1 MHRMTA
7 GVTRTKF
14 SVDPLAL
21 EEELSDGPDD
31 YNPWDDPNVS
41 EEEKRRME
49 YPARVTE
56 PGIGVAPLEFDGP
69 MF

>member
-21 EEELSDGPDD
+21 EEELTPGEDS
-31 YNPWDDPNVS
+31 YNPFDDPEVS
-41 EEEKRRME
+41 EEQKRRME
-49 YPARVTE
+49 YPAGITE